1 MAAIDLNSTEEDDM
15 ADVPYSSASGASP
28 FPAAVSME
36 QPTLHGHGHGHHCS
50 PLDLELGMS
59 LSPPSIGT

>member
-15 ADVPYSSASGASP
+15 ADVPLSSASRTP
-28 FPAAVSME
+28 FLAAVPME
-36 QPTLHGHGHGHHCS
+36 QPPLHGHGHHCS

-59 LSPPSIGT
+59 LSPPSVGT